1 MGAYYQYQMSYN
13 PVPWKGRTICLP
25 TLGGEKF
32 LETFYARTGNTL
44 FLLDLLQEYGEAVVN
59 TVCDYDK
66 KGTFVYGVPY
76 ATHDTLLNKVE
87 RAMAN
92 SIKEMDESDWHDKCL
107 SYNGFVVLCD
117 ERKEYIHLT
126 PFLNANWAISPI
138 ALLTR
143 SSKTAQGGGDFD
155 VNELN
160 CEDGMFVPSLAFD
173 PDMIGAWIDCKIR
186 LDDYIPDGYKDIT
199 DKVFVEERI

>member
-1 MGAYYQYQMSYN
+1 MGAYYEYQLTYN
-13 PVPWKGRTICLP
+13 PVPWKVRTICLT
-25 TLGGEKF
+25 TLGGKKF

-44 FLLDLLQEYGEAVVN
+44 LLLDLLQEYGETIVN

-66 KGTFVYGVPY
+66 KGTFVCGVPY
-76 ATHDTLLNKVE
+76 ASHDTLNKVE
-87 RAMAN
+87 RAMAD
-92 SIKEMDESDWHDKCL
+92 SIKEMDETDWREKCA
-107 SYNGFVVLCD
+107 SFKGFVVLCD
-117 ERKEYIHLT
+117 EREEYVRLT

-160 CEDGMFVPSLAFD
+160 CEDGMFVSSLAFD
-173 PDMIGAWIDCKIR
+173 PDMIGSWMGYTIR
-186 LDDYIPDGYKDIT
+186 LDDYIPDGYKDLT

>member
-1 MGAYYQYQMSYN
+1 MGAYYEYQLTYN
-13 PVPWKGRTICLP
+13 PVPWKVRTICLP
-25 TLGGEKF
+25 TLGGKKF

-44 FLLDLLQEYGEAVVN
+44 LLLDLLQEYGEAIVN

-66 KGTFVYGVPY
+66 KGTFVCGVPY
-76 ATHDTLLNKVE
+76 ASHNALNKVE
-87 RAMAN
+87 RAMAD
-92 SIKEMDESDWHDKCL
+92 SIKEMDETDWREKCA
-107 SYNGFVVLCD
+107 SFKGFVVLCD
-117 ERKEYIHLT
+117 EREEYVRLT

-160 CEDGMFVPSLAFD
+160 CEDGMFVSSLAFD
-173 PDMIGAWIDCKIR
+173 PDMIGSWMGYTIR
-186 LDDYIPDGYKDIT
+186 LDDYIPDGYKDLT

>member
-1 MGAYYQYQMSYN
+1 MGAYYEYQLTYN
-13 PVPWKGRTICLP
+13 PMPWKVRTICLP
-25 TLGGEKF
+25 TLGGKKF

-44 FLLDLLQEYGEAVVN
+44 LLLDLLQEYGEAIVN

-76 ATHDTLLNKVE
+76 ATHDTLNKVE

-92 SIKEMDESDWHDKCL
+92 SIKEMDENDWHDKCL
-107 SYNGFVVLCD
+107 VYNGFVVLCD

-143 SSKTAQGGGDFD
+143 SSKTAQGGGDFN

-160 CEDGMFVPSLAFD
+160 CEDGMFVSSLAFE

-186 LDDYIPDGYKDIT
+186 LDDYIPDGYKDLT

>member
-1 MGAYYQYQMSYN
+1 MGAYYEYQMSYY
-13 PVPWKGRTICLP
+13 PVPWKVRTICLP
-25 TLGGEKF
+25 TLGGKKF

-44 FLLDLLQEYGEAVVN
+44 LLLDLLQEYGEAIVN

-66 KGTFVYGVPY
+66 NGTFVCGVPY
-76 ATHDTLLNKVE
+76 ASHDTLNKVE
-87 RAMAN
+87 RAMAD

-107 SYNGFVVLCD
+107 SYNGFIVLCD

-143 SSKTAQGGGDFD
+143 SSKTAQGGGDFN

-160 CEDGMFVPSLAFD
+160 CEDGMFVASRAFD
-173 PDMIGAWIDCKIR
+173 PDMIGVWIDCKIR
-186 LDDYIPDGYKDIT
+186 LDDYIVKKI
-199 DKVFVEERI
+199 

>member
-1 MGAYYQYQMSYN
+1 MGAYYEYQISYN

-25 TLGGEKF
+25 TLGGMKF

-76 ATHDTLLNKVE
+76 ATHDTLNKVE
-87 RAMAN
+87 RAMAD
-92 SIKEMDESDWHDKCL
+92 SIKEMDETDWRDKC
-107 SYNGFVVLCD
+107 SSFKGFVVLCD
-117 ERKEYIHLT
+117 EREEYVHLT
-126 PFLNANWAISPI
+126 PFLDASWALSPI

-186 LDDYIPDGYKDIT
+186 LDDYIPDGYKDLT

>member
-1 MGAYYQYQMSYN
+1 MGAYYEYQLTYN
-13 PVPWKGRTICLP
+13 PMPWKVRTICLP
-25 TLGGEKF
+25 TLGGKKF
-32 LETFYARTGNTL
+32 LETFYARTGNAL
-44 FLLDLLQEYGEAVVN
+44 LLLDLLQEYGEAIVN

-76 ATHDTLLNKVE
+76 ATHDTLNKVE

-92 SIKEMDESDWHDKCL
+92 SIKEMDENDWHDKCL
-107 SYNGFVVLCD
+107 AYNGFVVLCD

-143 SSKTAQGGGDFD
+143 SSKTAQGGGDFN

-160 CEDGMFVPSLAFD
+160 CEDGMFVSSLAFE

-186 LDDYIPDGYKDIT
+186 LDDYIPDGYKDLT

>member
-1 MGAYYQYQMSYN
+1 MGAYYEYQISYN

-25 TLGGEKF
+25 TLGGMKF

-66 KGTFVYGVPY
+66 KGIFVYGVPY
-76 ATHDTLLNKVE
+76 ATHDTLNKVE

>member
-1 MGAYYQYQMSYN
+1 MGAYYEYQISYN

-25 TLGGEKF
+25 TLGGMKF

-76 ATHDTLLNKVE
+76 ATHDTLNKVE

-186 LDDYIPDGYKDIT
+186 LDDYIPDGYKDLT

>member
-1 MGAYYQYQMSYN
+1 MGAYYEYQISYN

-25 TLGGEKF
+25 TLGGMKF

-66 KGTFVYGVPY
+66 KETFVYGIPY
-76 ATHDTLLNKVE
+76 ATHDTLNKVE

-117 ERKEYIHLT
+117 ERKEYVHLT

>member
-1 MGAYYQYQMSYN
+1 MGAYYEYQISYN

-25 TLGGEKF
+25 TLGGMKF

-66 KGTFVYGVPY
+66 KGIFVYGVPY
-76 ATHDTLLNKVE
+76 ATHDTLNKVE
-87 RAMAN
+87 RAMAD
-92 SIKEMDESDWHDKCL
+92 SIKEMDETDWRDKC
-107 SYNGFVVLCD
+107 SSFKGFVVLCD
-117 ERKEYIHLT
+117 EREEYVRLT
-126 PFLNANWAISPI
+126 PFLNASWALSPI

-155 VNELN
+155 VDELN
-160 CEDGMFVPSLAFD
+160 CEDSEFIPSLAFD
-173 PDMIGAWIDCKIR
+173 PDMIGSWMGCEIR

>member
-1 MGAYYQYQMSYN
+1 MGAYYEYQLTYN
-13 PVPWKGRTICLP
+13 PVPWKVRTICLP
-25 TLGGEKF
+25 TLGGKKF

-44 FLLDLLQEYGEAVVN
+44 LLLDLLQEYGEAIVN

-66 KGTFVYGVPY
+66 KGTFVCGVPY
-76 ATHDTLLNKVE
+76 ASHDTLNKVE
-87 RAMAN
+87 RAMAD
-92 SIKEMDESDWHDKCL
+92 SIKEMDETDWREKCA
-107 SYNGFVVLCD
+107 SFKGFVVLCD
-117 ERKEYIHLT
+117 EREEYVRLT

-160 CEDGMFVPSLAFD
+160 CEDGMFVSSLAFD
-173 PDMIGAWIDCKIR
+173 PDMIGSWMGYTIR
-186 LDDYIPDGYKDIT
+186 LDDYIPDGYKDLT

>member
-1 MGAYYQYQMSYN
+1 MGAYYEYQISYN

-25 TLGGEKF
+25 TLGGMKF

-44 FLLDLLQEYGEAVVN
+44 LLLDLLQEYGEAIVN

-76 ATHDTLLNKVE
+76 ATHDTLNKVE

-92 SIKEMDESDWHDKCL
+92 SIKEMDENDWHDKCL
-107 SYNGFVVLCD
+107 AYNGFVVLCD

-160 CEDGMFVPSLAFD
+160 CEDGMFVSSLAFE

-186 LDDYIPDGYKDIT
+186 LDDYIPDGYKDLT

>member
-1 MGAYYQYQMSYN
+1 MGAYYEYQLTYN
-13 PVPWKGRTICLP
+13 PMPWKVRTICLP
-25 TLGGEKF
+25 TLGGKKF
-32 LETFYARTGNTL
+32 LETFYARTWNTL
-44 FLLDLLQEYGEAVVN
+44 LLLDLLQEYGEAIVN

-66 KGTFVYGVPY
+66 KGTFVCGVPY
-76 ATHDTLLNKVE
+76 ASHNTLNKVE
-87 RAMAN
+87 RAMAD
-92 SIKEMDESDWHDKCL
+92 SIKEMDETDWREKCA
-107 SYNGFVVLCD
+107 SFKGFVVLCD
-117 ERKEYIHLT
+117 EREECVRLT

-160 CEDGMFVPSLAFD
+160 CEDGMFVSSLAFD
-173 PDMIGAWIDCKIR
+173 PDMIGSWMGCESR

>member
-1 MGAYYQYQMSYN
+1 MGAYYEYQISYN

-25 TLGGEKF
+25 TLGGMKF

-66 KGTFVYGVPY
+66 KGIFVYGVPY
-76 ATHDTLLNKVE
+76 ATHDTLNKVE
-87 RAMAN
+87 RAMTN
-92 SIKEMDESDWHDKCL
+92 SIKEMDENDWHDKCL
-107 SYNGFVVLCD
+107 AYNGFVVLCD

-160 CEDGMFVPSLAFD
+160 CEDGMFVSSLAFE

-186 LDDYIPDGYKDIT
+186 LDDYIPDGYKDLT